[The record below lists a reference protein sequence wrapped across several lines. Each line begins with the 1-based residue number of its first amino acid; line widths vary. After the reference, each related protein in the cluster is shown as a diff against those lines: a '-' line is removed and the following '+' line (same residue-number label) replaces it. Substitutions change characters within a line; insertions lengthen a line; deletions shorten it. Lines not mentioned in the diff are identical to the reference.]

1 MENTVTPPPFELSRA
16 TWMEG
21 EIVFGDSG
29 VGGIPLDGDIVLSVD
44 GGRSWRGKLS
54 TSALEAVE
62 QQLWAHREQAQGV
75 TEAEALAIARA
86 AFGYELA
93 FFGLD
98 ADWDSASLAVSAT
111 RHVVSVSVAAPV
123 RWAELFEPDVRMA
136 MVRLEISTGEVN
148 FAEFV
153 LSDPEE
159 HDVFAREELDPGS
172 HASPSLDSMTW
183 FCLSSLGECLAARGL
198 PAVSDWHV
206 GYDQFPGA
214 GGWSAELRV
223 WALVSVPDAAA

>member
-1 MENTVTPPPFELSRA
+1 MENTVTPPPFELARA

-21 EIVFGDSG
+21 QIVFGDTG
-29 VGGIPLDGDIVLSVD
+29 VGGIPLDGDIVLSVG

-62 QQLWAHREQAQGV
+62 QQLWVHREQAQRV

-98 ADWDSASLAVSAT
+98 ADWDSASLVVSAT
-111 RHVVSVSVAAPV
+111 GHVVSVAAPV

-148 FAEFV
+148 YAEFV

-159 HDVFAREELDPGS
+159 HDVFAREELDPGT

-198 PAVSDWHV
+198 PAVTDWHV
-206 GYDQFPGA
+206 GYDQFPGD